1 MKKFILFLSA
11 LAIGASVNAQAPEKM
26 SYQAVI
32 RDGSSTL
39 ITEETV
45 GMKISILS
53 GTISGSVVYAE
64 THTPTT
70 DINGLV
76 SIEIGSGSLVSGSFS
91 SIDWSDNLYF
101 IKTETDPDGGTTYT
115 VTGTNQ
121 LLSVPYA
128 LHAKTADNVNNETQS
143 LSDVTA
149 LNNSAFSQLKD
160 VTDPTDPQDAVT
172 KAYVDALEE
181 RLEALEP
188 KEIGQTYAGGI
199 VFWVDPSNP
208 AHGLVC
214 TPTNTSTV
222 KWHNGDYIYTGALD
236 STIGAGAANT
246 TQIISVYG
254 AGSYAAQVCND
265 LVLSGYSD
273 WYLPS
278 KLELNLMY
286 ENIGPGDAL
295 GLGNVGNFSTQS
307 YWSSTEHPVT
317 SSDHAWVQ
325 YFGHG
330 EVYKAAKVN
339 PFPIRAV
346 RAF

>member
-1 MKKFILFLSA
+1 MKKLILLLSA
-11 LAIGASVNAQAPEKM
+11 AILATACFSQTPEKM

-32 RDGSSTL
+32 RDGSGTL

-53 GTISGSVVYAE
+53 GTISGAIVYTE

-76 SIEIGSGSLVSGSFS
+76 SIEVGSGNVVSGSFS
-91 SIDWSDNLYF
+91 GIDWSDNLYF

-143 LSDVTA
+143 LSEVTA
-149 LNNSAFSQLKD
+149 INNSAFSQLKD

-172 KAYVDALEE
+172 KSYVDALEE

-188 KEIGQTYAGGI
+188 KIIGQTYAGGI
-199 VFWVDPSNP
+199 VFWVDPINS
-208 AHGLVC
+208 AHGLVV
-214 TPTNTSTV
+214 TSPNVGNV
-222 KWHNGDYIYTGALD
+222 KWHNGDYVTTGATD
-236 STIGAGAANT
+236 STIGTGAGNT
-246 TQIISVYG
+246 QTIIDVQG
-254 AGSYAAQVCND
+254 DGSYAAQLCDELTLN
-265 LVLSGYSD
+265 GYDD

-278 KLELNLMY
+278 KHDLQTMY
-286 ENIGPGDAL
+286 ENVGQGSV
-295 GLGNVGNFSTQS
+295 LGNIANFGGSGVS
-307 YWSSTEHPVT
+307 YWSSTEAT
-317 SSDHAWVQ
+317 NDHAWYMYFPTGVQ
-325 YFGHG
+325 YQGA
-330 EVYKAAKVN
+330 KAN
-339 PFPIRAV
+339 PMYIRAV